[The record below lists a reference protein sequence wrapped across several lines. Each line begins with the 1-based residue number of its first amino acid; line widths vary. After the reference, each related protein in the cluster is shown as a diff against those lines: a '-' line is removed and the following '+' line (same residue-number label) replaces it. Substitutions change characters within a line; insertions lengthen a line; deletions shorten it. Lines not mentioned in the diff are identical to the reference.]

1 MSMISEVDCSPDTPV
16 IDAAAERMALKE
28 MEHEEFRDT
37 NEMSGFQRGYSRGFL
52 EGAEFI
58 RAFYRKRDMRDHLQH
73 MEREHKKREAEQ
85 KKDVVDDRLLT
96 PVEKT
101 LKEIGITPQ
110 KESFGACLR
119 PANYSYEQSNFTPTE
134 GNAGS
139 DRPPPPLGLLADDGL
154 PPMGGFHD

>member
-1 MSMISEVDCSPDTPV
+1 MSMLNEVDCSPDTPV
-16 IDAAAERMALKE
+16 IDAAAERMVLKE

-58 RAFYRKRDMRDHLQH
+58 RSFYRKREMRDHLQH
-73 MEREHKKREAEQ
+73 MERERKKRETEQ

-101 LKEIGITPQ
+101 LKEIGIPPQ
-110 KESFGACLR
+110 KESFGDCLH
-119 PANYSYEQSNFTPTE
+119 PANYVYEQSDFTPPE
-134 GNAGS
+134 GNTGS
-139 DRPPPPLGLLADDGL
+139 DRPASPLGFLDDDGL

>member
-1 MSMISEVDCSPDTPV
+1 MSMINEVDCSPDTPV
-16 IDAAAERMALKE
+16 IDATAERMALKE

-52 EGAEFI
+52 EGVEFI
-58 RAFYRKRDMRDHLQH
+58 RSFYRKREMRNHLIH
-73 MEREHKKREAEQ
+73 NINLERKKREDEQ
-85 KKDVVDDRLLT
+85 KKEAVDDRLLQ

-119 PANYSYEQSNFTPTE
+119 PANYSYEQSNFTPPE
-134 GNAGS
+134 G

>member
-1 MSMISEVDCSPDTPV
+1 MSMINEVDCSPDTPV

-52 EGAEFI
+52 EGAEFM
-58 RAFYRKRDMRDHLQH
+58 RSFYRKREMRDHLIH
-73 MEREHKKREAEQ
+73 LERERRKREDER
-85 KKDVVDDRLLT
+85 KKGVVDDRLLT

-101 LKEIGITPQ
+101 LKEIGITPP
-110 KESFGACLR
+110 KESFGACIH
-119 PANYSYEQSNFTPTE
+119 PENYSYGYGLDDPT
-134 GNAGS
+134 
-139 DRPPPPLGLLADDGL
+139 

>member
-1 MSMISEVDCSPDTPV
+1 MSMINEVDCSPDTPV

-37 NEMSGFQRGYSRGFL
+37 NEMAGFQRGYSRGFL
-52 EGAEFI
+52 EGAEFM
-58 RAFYRKRDMRDHLQH
+58 RSFYRKREMRDHLQH
-73 MEREHKKREAEQ
+73 MERERKKREAEQ
-85 KKDVVDDRLLT
+85 KKSVADDRLLQ
-96 PVEKT
+96 PVDDT
-101 LKEIGITPQ
+101 LKKVEQ
-110 KESFGACLR
+110 ESF
-119 PANYSYEQSNFTPTE
+119 PANYAYEQSNFTPPE

>member
-1 MSMISEVDCSPDTPV
+1 MGMINEVDCSPDTQV

-28 MEHEEFRDT
+28 MVHEEFRDT

-58 RAFYRKRDMRDHLQH
+58 RSFYRKREMRDHLIH
-73 MEREHKKREAEQ
+73 IEREHRKREVEQ
-85 KKDVVDDRLLT
+85 KKSVADDRLLT

-101 LKEIGITPQ
+101 LDELDITPN

-119 PANYSYEQSNFTPTE
+119 PANCLHDQ
-134 GNAGS
+134 
-139 DRPPPPLGLLADDGL
+139 DDHT